1 MRARLTSR
9 FSLLFMMTFALML
22 ALPAV
27 AFADDAIVDG
37 DGLAPL
43 AGNDMHFG
51 TVCSGVESSKSA
63 PVFINRSGQVVSF
76 PSGPYVPPDVFVG
89 SYEQPSVYIGGIWPN
104 DTGLSAQLGTDGTI
118 TLPAD
123 WVQKPDNTQSASVP
137 STVKLNSSDLG
148 PGSAVIYY
156 TAQGYNSRDQVIS
169 DTYTMNV
176 SWTTVSCDTTAPTVS
191 SITRANANPTNAS
204 SVSWTVTFSENV
216 TGVNAADFNAV
227 SGGGLGGSPAVT
239 NVQQGANASVYT
251 VTASSGS
258 GSGTLG
264 LNLNDDDSIKD
275 AANNPLGG
283 SGNGNS
289 TGQTYTI
296 DRTAPT
302 VTPTAVKGSAANNF
316 VGAASYTA
324 GDWTNQDVR
333 VTFTCADTGGSGLTS
348 GSGNQNH
355 DFTTETNAIGLM
367 ATFTGTCADEA
378 GNTASASNFG
388 PVKID
393 KTAPTISD
401 QGPTTAPNQNNWFN
415 ADVTNRFEA
424 SDSLSGLSSA
434 CNTAFPASSGGGA
447 GMGGA
452 IFNNQGELIVSN
464 QAGENVQSKTTSGEG
479 AALNVTSDSCSD
491 AAGNTAQGL
500 KSANFNVDKTDPVI
514 TDLGAKQADNTTA
527 NAPTGID
534 NSGAHPVEW
543 YNHDVNNVFRAS
555 DATSGFGGTT
565 TSPYLI
571 PKSITAEGRGLKV
584 ASGAVTDLAGNTAVS
599 IDTAPFNIDRKG
611 PSAPTTSFSKSPEDA
626 VGNWYKDTVTVS
638 YNGSADPSLADS
650 SAGSG
655 VKGYTADQ
663 TFSTTGTH
671 NYSGTATDYAANAS
685 NATAGSLKVDADAP
699 TVGITGCPTSP
710 VVLNSTQ
717 SITVAAGDVGSGLV
731 SNPSGSV
738 SLDTG
743 SVGSKTKTITVA
755 DKVGHSNSATCSY
768 SVKYGFT
775 GFLSPIPQS
784 SYIAGSTIPVKFGLT
799 NAAGARISDAAAQAL
814 VASPCK
820 VKVSFNSGTKNCAA
834 YNATTDTF
842 QFDVKTPKSLASGR
856 YNIVV
861 EVSAP
866 DGSGVVN
873 SETVRV
879 NIRR

>member
-1 MRARLTSR
+1 MKR
-9 FSLLFMMTFALML
+9 LFMLMSLALML

-27 AFADDAIVDG
+27 AFADVPIVDG

-63 PVFINRSGQVVSF
+63 PVFINRSGQTTLF
-76 PSGPYVPPDVFVG
+76 PDGYLYIPPDVFVV
-89 SYEQPSVYIGGIWPN
+89 SYKQPSIYIGGIWPN

-156 TAQGYNSRDQVIS
+156 TAQGWNSS
-169 DTYTMNV
+169 DKPLSSTYTLKV

-204 SVSWTVTFSENV
+204 SVSWTVNFSENV
-216 TGVNAADFNAV
+216 SGVNAADFNLASSITGV
-227 SGGGLGGSPAVT
+227 SGSGKT
-239 NVQQGANASVYT
+239 YT
-251 VTASSGS
+251 VTASTPGS
-258 GSGTLG
+258 DGNLS
-264 LNLNDDDSIKD
+264 LNLIDDDSIVDGASNKLGGTGAGNGSFSGETYQID
-275 AANNPLGG
+275 KTNPLISTSAKTQPGG
-283 SGNGNS
+283 A
-289 TGQTYTI
+289 
-296 DRTAPT
+296 D
-302 VTPTAVKGSAANNF
+302 
-316 VGAASYTA
+316 YTA
-324 GDWTNQDVR
+324 GDWTNKDVE
-333 VTFTCADTGGSGLTS
+333 VSFSCTDTSTGVDTNTVAGDTLTTS
-348 GSGNQNH
+348 GADQSV
-355 DFTTETNAIGLM
+355 TN
-367 ATFTGTCADEA
+367 TGTCTDKA
-378 GNTASASNFG
+378 GNTATANAATFSNIDIDKVAPEVTLGAASGTAGSNGWYTSAVTQRFNAADALSGIDGATFQDKTSSGQGSSVSITSDAFSDKAGNTATGSATF
-388 PVKID
+388 KID
-393 KTAPTISD
+393 LSDPTI
-401 QGPTTAPNQNNWFN
+401 TT
-415 ADVTNRFEA
+415 
-424 SDSLSGLSSA
+424 SLNPA
-434 CNTAFPASSGGGA
+434 NPASSGWYNAATGA
-447 GMGGA
+447 PTVG
-452 IFNNQGELIVSN
+452 F
-464 QAGENVQSKTTSGEG
+464 TC
-479 AALNVTSDSCSD
+479 SDSVSGL
-491 AAGNTAQGL
+491 ATACPADYTF
-500 KSANFNVDKTDPVI
+500 AN
-514 TDLGAKQADNTTA
+514 GANQ
-527 NAPTGID
+527 
-534 NSGAHPVEW
+534 SHE
-543 YNHDVNNVFRAS
+543 
-555 DATSGFGGTT
+555 GT
-565 TSPYLI
+565 
-571 PKSITAEGRGLKV
+571 
-584 ASGAVTDLAGNTAVS
+584 VTDRAGRSATTNVNGISVDLDA
-599 IDTAPFNIDRKG
+599 
-611 PSAPTTSFSKSPEDA
+611 PSAPVATTTPLNPVANSGGFF
-626 VGNWYKDTVTVS
+626 KDTVTVS
-638 YNGSADPSLADS
+638 YGGSTDVGPSGI
-650 SAGSG
+650 AGYSD
-655 VKGYTADQ
+655 TQ
-663 TFSTTGTH
+663 TFPTTDTH
-671 NYSGTATDYAANAS
+671 NYSGTATDKAGNVS
-685 NATAGSLKVDADAP
+685 TATTGSVKVDADAP

-710 VVLNSTQ
+710 VLLNSAQ

-738 SLDTG
+738 SLDT
-743 SVGSKTKTITVA
+743 SPVGSKTKTITVA

-842 QFDVKTPKSLASGR
+842 QFDVKTPKSLASGL